1 MTSLAQHIADQEA
14 ITAEWEAQNP
24 DARKTC
30 VCTECGEESIYWGGT
45 VYWDAGAQ
53 QFAASEDRE
62 PIAFCGDCGAEDCEK
77 WIEA

>member
-1 MTSLAQHIADQEA
+1 MTSFAQHIADQEA

-30 VCTECGEESIYWGGT
+30 VCAKCGADSIYWETT
-45 VYWDAGAQ
+45 VYWSA
-53 QFAASEDRE
+53 DRQAYL
-62 PIAFCGDCGAEDCEK
+62 PSDDRFGSYCGDCGAEDCAK